1 MRFAQA
7 LSGSTTLAYVLL
19 EMSVFLYLAKR
30 ATMLMF
36 QDGHDFEWIRGE
48 TLFSS
53 WKWPVGGALVY
64 LVVIA
69 LCKHFIAKPIK
80 VPKKLLSLHNLVLC
94 IGSAIMFVG
103 CLSSVIQ
110 VCPLSASR
118 ATHHR
123 MHHSSDS

>member
-1 MRFAQA
+1 MRFCLGTQWFHNSAHR
-7 LSGSTTLAYVLL
+7 SS
-19 EMSVFLYLAKR
+19 EMSVFVYLAKR

-36 QDGHDFEWIRGE
+36 YDGEDFEWIRGE

-64 LVVIA
+64 LMVIA
-69 LCKHFIAKPIK
+69 LCKHFIAKPIN

-94 IGSAIMFVG
+94 IGSAVMFVG

-110 VCPLSASR
+110 V
-118 ATHHR
+118 
-123 MHHSSDS
+123 